1 MLANFGIGARA
12 LVFGIIVIVL
22 TGSALLLA
30 RAIPEEKF
38 VEYRMGEPQDA
49 PIAIA
54 AGNDGSIWFTI
65 DHADAIGR
73 VRDGRI
79 ERLPTSSRNIEP
91 LGLAVA
97 TDGSAW
103 YTDLAARAI
112 VRIGSDGEIAR
123 FVLDTP
129 IARLGRLAIAPD
141 GAAWFADST
150 GYGMTRLKDG
160 VFTRHQIESARGG
173 PYGVAVTAD
182 GAIWATLQNGNQ
194 LLNIATDGTSR
205 TFDLPRG
212 GAVPTDVA
220 LGSDGSVW
228 FLQFR
233 ANRIGRF
240 KDGQFSDVDAG
251 RENVGLSGIAVAPNG
266 DVWFGMMRRAS
277 LGRLRDGH
285 IRILALPRDN
295 ARPFSVAVD
304 RDGNVWYADISGFVG
319 MLPARHAGAR

>member
-1 MLANFGIGARA
+1 MLANLRIGTLAAVLGIA
-12 LVFGIIVIVL
+12 VL
-22 TGSALLLA
+22 AAGALLLL
-30 RAIPEEKF
+30 RAIREEKF
-38 VEYRMGEPQDA
+38 VEYRMSEPQDT

-54 AGNDGSIWFTI
+54 AGTDGSIWFTI

-73 VRDGRI
+73 LRNGRI

-91 LGLAVA
+91 LGLAA
-97 TDGSAW
+97 AADGSAW
-103 YTDLAARAI
+103 YTDSTARAI
-112 VRIGSDGEIAR
+112 AHISSTGEIAR

-129 IARLGRLAIAPD
+129 ITRLGRLALAPD
-141 GAAWFADST
+141 GAAWFADPT

-173 PYGVAVTAD
+173 PYGVAVTTD
-182 GAIWATLQNGNQ
+182 GVVWATLQSGNQ
-194 LLNIATDGTSR
+194 LLQLATDGTSR

-220 LGSDGSVW
+220 IGSDGSVW

-240 KDGQFSDVDAG
+240 MNGKFSDVEVG
-251 RENVGLSGIAVAPNG
+251 GENAGLSGIAVAPND
-266 DVWFGMMRRAS
+266 DVWFGMLRRAS
-277 LGRLRDGH
+277 LGRLRNGH
-285 IRILALPRDN
+285 IATFALPRNN

-319 MLPARHAGAR
+319 MLPAEHASAR